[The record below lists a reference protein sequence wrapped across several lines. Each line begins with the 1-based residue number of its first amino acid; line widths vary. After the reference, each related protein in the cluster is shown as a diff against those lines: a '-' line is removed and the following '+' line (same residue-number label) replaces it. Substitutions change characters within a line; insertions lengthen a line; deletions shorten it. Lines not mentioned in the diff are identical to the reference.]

1 MVLFIEMINFW
12 HVICLSAIN
21 TTIMT
26 DIDFIRLAALAFTF
40 QLIGKSADPV
50 SDGVQMAE
58 RLFDKLNKST
68 LLR

>member
-26 DIDFIRLAALAFTF
+26 DIDFIRLTAFAF
-40 QLIGKSADPV
+40 AMQLIGKTSDPV
-50 SDGVQMAE
+50 NDGIEMAE
-58 RLFDKLNKST
+58 TLFNKLKEKEV
-68 LLR
+68 